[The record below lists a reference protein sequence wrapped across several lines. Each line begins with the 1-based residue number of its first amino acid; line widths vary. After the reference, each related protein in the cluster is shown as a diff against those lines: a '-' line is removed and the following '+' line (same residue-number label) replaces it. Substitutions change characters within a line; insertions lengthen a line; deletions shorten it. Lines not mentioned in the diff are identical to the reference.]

1 MTKRLSKKAA
11 RNYRDIATLLHEM
24 TCTDAGCNYP
34 DEPDMGYLPE
44 HVRVCM
50 GEGKMDQCRCSE
62 KIQTIHCGRAVMA
75 ENLAA
80 AILRTVREGGGN

>member
-1 MTKRLSKKAA
+1 MKKLSKRQDRA
-11 RNYRDIATLLHEM
+11 YRDIAQLAHEM
-24 TCTDAGCNYP
+24 TCDDRECNYP
-34 DEPDMGYLPE
+34 DEPDMDYLPE

-62 KIQTIHCGRAVMA
+62 KIKTVHCMRAVMA

-80 AILRTVREGGGN
+80 AIIRAIG